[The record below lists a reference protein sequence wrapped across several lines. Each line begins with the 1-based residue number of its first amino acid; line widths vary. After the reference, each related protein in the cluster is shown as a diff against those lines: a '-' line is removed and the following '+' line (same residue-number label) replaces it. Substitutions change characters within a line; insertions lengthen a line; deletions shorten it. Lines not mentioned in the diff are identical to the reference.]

1 MNTKLT
7 LRLEEE
13 LIKSAKN
20 HANNIGK
27 SVSQMVAD
35 YFYLIDK
42 KSLKKSIKLTPMVK
56 SLKGSLKKNTD
67 INEDDYKLY
76 LEDKYL

>member
-7 LRLEEE
+7 LRLDDV

-20 HANNIGK
+20 HAK
-27 SVSQMVAD
+27 SVKRP
-35 YFYLIDK
+35 IE
-42 KSLKKSIKLTPMVK
+42 LTPIVK
-56 SLKGSLKKNTD
+56 SLKGSLKNTD
-67 INEDDYKLY
+67 FDEDNYKSY

>member
-7 LRLEEE
+7 LRLDEK

-20 HANNIGK
+20 HATISGK

-35 YFYLIDK
+35 YFYLLDI
-42 KSLKKSIKLTPMVK
+42 KSLKKPAQLTPIVK
-56 SLKGSLKKNTD
+56 SLKGSLKDTD
-67 INEDDYKLY
+67 LDESDYKRY
-76 LEDKYL
+76 LENKYL

>member
-1 MNTKLT
+1 MHTKLT
-7 LRLEEE
+7 LRLEEA

-20 HANNIGK
+20 HAKTMNK

-35 YFYLIDK
+35 YFYLLDK
-42 KSLKKSIKLTPMVK
+42 KSVKKPTQLTPIVK
-56 SLKGSLKKNTD
+56 SLKGSLKNSNID
-67 INEDDYKLY
+67 ESDYKSY

>member
-20 HANNIGK
+20 HSNIIGK

-35 YFYLIDK
+35 YFYLLDK
-42 KSLKKSIKLTPMVK
+42 KSSKKPLKLTPIVK
-56 SLKGSLKKNTD
+56 SLKGSLKNTD
-67 INEDDYKLY
+67 IDAGDYQSF
-76 LEDKYL
+76 LEEKYL

>member
-7 LRLEEE
+7 LRLDEN

-20 HANNIGK
+20 YANISGK

-35 YFYLIDK
+35 YFYLLDI
-42 KSLKKSIKLTPMVK
+42 KSLKKPAQLTPIVK
-56 SLKGSLKKNTD
+56 SLKGSLKDTD
-67 INEDDYKLY
+67 LDESDYKRY

>member
-7 LRLEEE
+7 LRLEED

-20 HANNIGK
+20 HASIIGK

-35 YFYLIDK
+35 YFYLLDK
-42 KSLKKSIKLTPMVK
+42 KSSREPVQVTPIVK
-56 SLKGSLKKNTD
+56 NLKGSLKNSDIDETD
-67 INEDDYKLY
+67 YRSY
-76 LEDKYL
+76 LKEKFL